1 MSENLKLQVINET
14 FSVCKV
20 KNYSMVNTNREF
32 CFTGSTDKEK
42 SLVCPINMVP
52 KETLEREDG
61 WRGFRVCG
69 QLDFSLIGIIS
80 RISDVLAKNKIGIF
94 VISTFDTDYVF
105 VKEENFAKTIK
116 VLEEDGYIFEEIEE
130 NTHKKTDTEVLRKFD
145 DIKGINS
152 YFGLMII
159 SADELKK
166 QLIDGVVAFEDFYK
180 IVRSFYIMD
189 DEIDFYYEIS
199 SSGSAV
205 IEKSA
210 MGVKQGVINISSD
223 GQILRDMENEY
234 VKILKENDVKIDTSH
249 APKSG
254 GFKGVNLGDYKRKR
268 R

>member
-1 MSENLKLQVINET
+1 
-14 FSVCKV
+14 
-20 KNYSMVNTNREF
+20 MVNTNRKY

-42 SLVCPINMVP
+42 SLVCPVNMVP

-69 QLDFSLIGIIS
+69 QLDFSLIGIIA
-80 RISDVLAKNKIGIF
+80 RISDALAQNNIGIF

-116 VLEEDGYIFEEIEE
+116 VLGEAGYTFEDIVE
-130 NTHKKTDTEVLRKFD
+130 NESKKTDTDVLRKFD
-145 DIKGINS
+145 DVKGING
-152 YFGLMII
+152 YFGLMVI
-159 SADELKK
+159 SADDLKK

-210 MGVKQGVINISSD
+210 MGVKQGVLNISSD
-223 GQILRDMENEY
+223 GQILDDMGNEY
-234 VKILKENDVKIDTSH
+234 IKILKENDVKIDTSH
-249 APKSG
+249 APKTG
-254 GFKGVNLGDYKRKR
+254 GFKGVNLGDYSRKRK
-268 R
+268 